1 MEVIF
6 LIRHVME
13 QYREQKDSHVA
24 SIDLEKVYDKIAK
37 NVMLTLDKHKLCFNE
52 VCRSH

>member
-13 QYREQKDSHVA
+13 QYREQKHSHEV
-24 SIDLEKVYDKIAK
+24 SIDLEKVYDKIPK
-37 NVMLTLDKHKLCFNE
+37 NVMLTLDKHKLCFNV
-52 VCRSH
+52 VCWSH